1 MLQRIQT
8 VYMLAAAIAAL
19 MMLLFPL
26 ATFATQEATY
36 ELTALGLTSL
46 TPEVPYSE
54 MGWALFVALLL
65 LLVLP
70 LVCIFCYRRRKLQM
84 RILAFT
90 GIFALLSYALFFWRC
105 SEYASMLTARSAG
118 QADVVYNYIML
129 AMPALSVFC
138 CIMAWRGVM
147 FDEALVKS
155 LERLR

>member
-8 VYMLAAAIAAL
+8 VYMLAAAVAAL

-26 ATFATQEATY
+26 ATFLTPEATY

-46 TPEVPYSE
+46 TPEVPFDE
-54 MGWALFVALLL
+54 MGWALLAALLIM
-65 LLVLP
+65 LVLP
-70 LVCIFCYRRRKLQM
+70 LVCIFCYRRRRLQM
-84 RILAFT
+84 RILIYT
-90 GIFALLSYALFFWRC
+90 ALFDLLCYALFFWRC
-105 SEYASMLTARSAG
+105 SEYASMLSALSAG
-118 QADVVYNYIML
+118 QAEVLYNYVML